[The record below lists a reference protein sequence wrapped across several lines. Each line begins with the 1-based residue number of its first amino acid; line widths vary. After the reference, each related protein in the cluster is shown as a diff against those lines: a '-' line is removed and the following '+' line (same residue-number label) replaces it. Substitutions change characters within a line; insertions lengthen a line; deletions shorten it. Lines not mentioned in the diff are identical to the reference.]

1 MSAGFR
7 RGALLMGLLASILGL
22 LGCGDRPTSQVVF
35 RTGADSWQA
44 LQASSRDGAVH
55 VGAMGGAYGETQ
67 EALAARAA
75 AILRDNFS
83 DPWLKFETDA
93 TRTAN
98 PFRLVFVFEARV
110 VRQPDFYG
118 VCAGKSL
125 RFEADPK
132 NTNIHAV
139 LCGPNGPVTGVHGW
153 MRRIDRADDPS
164 FAKLIVQIAL
174 QAMRG
179 AT

>member
-1 MSAGFR
+1 MIAQFR
-7 RGALLMGLLASILGL
+7 RGAMLMGLLASILGL
-22 LGCGDRPTSQVVF
+22 LGCGDRPTSQVMF

-44 LQASSRDGAVH
+44 LQAASRDGALH
-55 VGAMGGAYGETQ
+55 VGAMGGAYGESPD
-67 EALAARAA
+67 ALAARAA

-93 TRTAN
+93 ARTTN

-118 VCAGKSL
+118 ICAGKAP

-132 NTNIHAV
+132 TTNIHAV

-153 MRRIDRADDPS
+153 MRRIDRADAPD
-164 FAKLIVQIAL
+164 FAKLIVQIAM

>member
-1 MSAGFR
+1 MTAPFR
-7 RGALLMGLLASILGL
+7 RGAWLMGLLATILGL
-22 LGCGDRPTSQVVF
+22 LGCGERPTSQVVF
-35 RTGADSWQA
+35 KSGDPWQA
-44 LQASSRDGAVH
+44 LQAASRDGAVY
-55 VGAMGGAYGETQ
+55 VGAIGSAYGETP

-75 AILRDNFS
+75 AILSANFS

-93 TRTAN
+93 ARTAN

-132 NTNIHAV
+132 QANIHAV

-153 MRRIDRADDPS
+153 MRRAERADAPDV
-164 FAKLIVQIAL
+164 AKLIVQIAR
-174 QAMRG
+174 QAMQG